1 MTIRYDPHLKDYA
14 RRLRRS
20 MTDAENRM
28 WHFLRNN
35 QLDNIRFYRQRPIGH
50 YIVDFVS
57 LKKKII
63 IEIDGSQ
70 HYQPGQQ
77 AKDKK
82 RDAFL
87 SSLGYRI
94 IRWSDRDV
102 LTNMEGCI
110 QYILYVSKKSPP
122 PPSLKKRE
130 LNLFI

>member
-1 MTIRYDPHLKDYA
+1 
-14 RRLRRS
+14 
-20 MTDAENRM
+20 M

-35 QLDNIRFYRQRPIGH
+35 QLDNIRFYRQRLIEH
-50 YIVDFVS
+50 DMVDVVS
-57 LKKKII
+57 RKKKSI

-82 RDAFL
+82 RNALL

-102 LTNMEGCI
+102 LTNMEGGI
-110 QYILYVSKKSPP
+110 QYILYVSKTSPP
-122 PPSLKKRE
+122 PHLLKRG
-130 LNLFI
+130 N